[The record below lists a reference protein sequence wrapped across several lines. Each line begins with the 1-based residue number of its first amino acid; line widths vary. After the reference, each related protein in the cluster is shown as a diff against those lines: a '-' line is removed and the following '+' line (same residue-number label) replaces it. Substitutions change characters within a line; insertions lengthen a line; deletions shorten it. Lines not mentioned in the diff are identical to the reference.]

1 MKGGNLPI
9 TAAFL
14 RAQTVTGVGEEG
26 GSQTMHPLLA
36 AGLKV
41 PPFKGRSGK
50 SKGWEDK
57 RCEVILKGSSVR
69 LY

>member
-1 MKGGNLPI
+1 M
-9 TAAFL
+9 
-14 RAQTVTGVGEEG
+14 TGVGEEG
-26 GSQTMHPLLA
+26 GSQTMRPLLA

-57 RCEVILKGSSVR
+57 RCEVILKGFSVR